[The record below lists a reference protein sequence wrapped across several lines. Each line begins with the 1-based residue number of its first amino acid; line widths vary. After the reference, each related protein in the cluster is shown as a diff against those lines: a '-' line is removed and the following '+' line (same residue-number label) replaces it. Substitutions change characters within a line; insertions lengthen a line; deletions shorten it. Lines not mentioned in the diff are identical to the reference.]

1 MEERNAKTPTTWD
14 GAKTLPNGRKL
25 PTSTGQQ
32 YQKITINKKNTGAEF
47 ETSKIG
53 LSSFILK
60 KKGLIGDI
68 MWFRQKYTSEYMA
81 III

>member
-14 GAKTLPNGRKL
+14 GAKTLQMGENYQPQLVNSISKL
-25 PTSTGQQ
+25 QSP
-32 YQKITINKKNTGAEF
+32 KKNTGAEF